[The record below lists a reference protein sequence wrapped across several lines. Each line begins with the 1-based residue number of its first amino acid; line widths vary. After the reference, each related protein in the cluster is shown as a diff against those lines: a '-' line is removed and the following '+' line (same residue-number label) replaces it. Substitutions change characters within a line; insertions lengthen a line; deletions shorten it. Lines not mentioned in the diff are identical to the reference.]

1 MDFNMELIANGIWKL
16 VLGEPEDLTPVHYNN
31 FSMLSDALEELPVRE
46 NCPKA
51 AEGLKWKKTAR
62 GITVTLPM
70 NTNEDIYGFGLQLK
84 SLNQS
89 GRKRRI
95 RVNSDPPADTGESHA
110 PAPFY
115 VSSAGYGLFADTFRY
130 ADFYMG
136 TNAEKGASNE
146 KTEVNQKHE
155 EFSESA
161 LYALKKAKEERKIII
176 EIPHVK
182 GVTLYFFAGELKEAV
197 QRYNLF
203 SGGGCL
209 PPMWGLGV
217 WYRTY
222 GGSDQNKV
230 LELAGQMREDGIPVD
245 VLGLEPGWHS
255 HSYSC
260 TFQWSSMFPEP
271 KSMLDQLKEMAYNVN
286 LWEHAFVYPASPIYQ
301 ELIPYSGDYEV
312 WNGLIPDFGSPE
324 GSKIFADYH
333 EKYLVDQGISGFK
346 LDECDNSDYN
356 PSNWSFP
363 DSTEFPSGLDGEQ
376 MHNGIGMLYQNTLHG
391 IYKKKNRRTLSQ
403 VRASGALAAPLPF
416 VLYSDLYNHK
426 DFIRGMSTAGFSG
439 MLWSPEVR
447 SCENG
452 QDLLRRVESVVFSPQ
467 ALLNCW
473 RIPNPPWYQV
483 DVEKNL
489 QGERMED
496 WEYYFNTCKMYLE
509 LRMSLLPYLYSS
521 FMDYHRKG
529 IPPVRAVV
537 MDYPE
542 DEQAAYLDTQYMF
555 GESMMVC
562 PLTVEDGKKRV
573 VWLPK
578 GKWHD
583 FFTGQVLEGGKSIE
597 VNADY
602 DEIPVYVKDGALIPL
617 AKPVMAVKE
626 DTVFQISVKSF
637 GEGVSSFTL
646 YEDDFVSYDGTE
658 GNRVVISRD
667 ADGEIKVVR
676 SGDGE
681 VRYVIEL

>member
-31 FSMLSDALEELPVRE
+31 FSMVSDALEELPVRK

-51 AEGLKWKKTAR
+51 LEGLKWKKTAR

-136 TNAEKGASNE
+136 TNAEKGASAE

-271 KSMLDQLKEMAYNVN
+271 KSMLDQLKEMDYNVN
-286 LWEHAFVYPASPIYQ
+286 LWEHAFVYPASPVYQ
-301 ELIPYSGDYEV
+301 DLIPYSGDYEV
-312 WNGLIPDFGSPE
+312 WNGLIPDFGSSE
-324 GSKIFADYH
+324 GCKIFADYH
-333 EKYLVDQGISGFK
+333 EKYLVDQGVSGFK

-496 WEYYFNTCKMYLE
+496 WEDYFNTCKKYLE
-509 LRMSLLPYLYSS
+509 LRMSLMPYLYSS

-562 PLTVEDGKKRV
+562 PLSVEDGKKRV

-667 ADGEIKVVR
+667 ADGEIMVVR